1 MTSATAGAARPRG
14 AGSNSLDPFFQ
25 DRMNNR
31 TTIRTTIYASDL
43 YLLIDREFKLRKSA
57 GCDVCY
63 VQLPYRVDREDE
75 AAANW
80 EIVIP
85 AACPHDCRQLIQD
98 IAAEYGARY
107 DLAEERRG

>member
-1 MTSATAGAARPRG
+1 
-14 AGSNSLDPFFQ
+14 
-25 DRMNNR
+25 MNN
-31 TTIRTTIYASDL
+31 RTTIYASDL
-43 YLLIDREFKLRKSA
+43 YLLIDREFKLRRTP

-63 VQLPYRVDREDE
+63 IQLPYRVDREDE

>member
-1 MTSATAGAARPRG
+1 
-14 AGSNSLDPFFQ
+14 
-25 DRMNNR
+25 MNN
-31 TTIRTTIYASDL
+31 RTTIYASDL
-43 YLLIDREFKLRKSA
+43 YLLIDREFKLRRTS

-63 VQLPYRVDREDE
+63 IQLPYRVDREDE

-98 IAAEYGARY
+98 IAAEYGVRYFVPSPGARY
-107 DLAEERRG
+107 PFPSAFRVDKYVVYRVEP